1 MCPSRTMNSADSPKK
16 ESDVHVPVMVETVQE
31 LLRASQGGTFFD
43 GTIGMGGHGAAILGA
58 NPSNVLWGNDKDGEA
73 LEICREKL
81 PADRTTLLRGDFRQI
96 LSHQV
101 EIFDGFLFDLGVS
114 SFQLDRPE
122 KGFSYSRPAPLD
134 MRMDDRLELTAAGV
148 VNTYGYE
155 ELMRVFRD
163 YGEFGRPDRLVKELM
178 MARRRTPF
186 QSTDQLKEFVRSLY
200 PRQKTMDPLARVF
213 QALRIEV
220 NGELDGLEEF
230 LLNLIE
236 RMKRGARIVVIS
248 FHSLEDRIVK
258 NSLKAASE
266 KKLLTLLTK
275 KPLTA
280 ASEEVEGNPR
290 SRSAKVRAGERT

>member
-96 LSHQV
+96 LSHPV

-122 KGFSYSRPAPLD
+122 KGFPTAV
-134 MRMDDRLELTAAGV
+134 RLPWTCGW
-148 VNTYGYE
+148 TIG
-155 ELMRVFRD
+155 
-163 YGEFGRPDRLVKELM
+163 
-178 MARRRTPF
+178 
-186 QSTDQLKEFVRSLY
+186 SS
-200 PRQKTMDPLARVF
+200 
-213 QALRIEV
+213 
-220 NGELDGLEEF
+220 
-230 LLNLIE
+230 
-236 RMKRGARIVVIS
+236 
-248 FHSLEDRIVK
+248 
-258 NSLKAASE
+258 
-266 KKLLTLLTK
+266 
-275 KPLTA
+275 
-280 ASEEVEGNPR
+280 
-290 SRSAKVRAGERT
+290 